1 MTFNTTSYLAGVG
14 SVVVILSTGFAG
26 GYFLA
31 NPTRIDP
38 PNRLQRLAAEDHA
51 AKGPATQ
58 NSASVTVPAKPEVAV
73 PAKPE
78 VATAVP
84 AAKPQALAAATP
96 DAPAVT
102 AASPA
107 TTATRPAAP
116 PVEAKAPT
124 PQVEAKAPE
133 KASETTHAFAVEE
146 KAASASAEQTDP
158 DRFDAPRTNAN
169 KARAADAKLAE
180 SKKRSDARKVTEQQ
194 RKQRELEVAT
204 VAVRRLIHNRDIAP
218 DVVIRDRDAR
228 VIRGRDAR
236 NVVVENDEP
245 ETVAPDMPRFSLFDR

>member
-51 AKGPATQ
+51 AKGSATQ
-58 NSASVTVPAKPEVAV
+58 NSASATVPAKPEVA
-73 PAKPE
+73 A
-78 VATAVP
+78 AAVP
-84 AAKPQALAAATP
+84 AAKPPGVAAATP
-96 DAPAVT
+96 AAPAVT

-107 TTATRPAAP
+107 TAVTPPAAP
-116 PVEAKAPT
+116 PVEANLPT

-133 KASETTHAFAVEE
+133 KASENTHAFAAEE
-146 KAASASAEQTDP
+146 KTAPASGEQTDP
-158 DRFDAPRTNAN
+158 DRFDAPRTNVN
-169 KARAADAKLAE
+169 KARASEAKLAE
-180 SKKRSDARKVTEQQ
+180 RRKRSDARKVAEQQ

-204 VAVRRLIHNRDIAP
+204 VAVRRLIHNRDAAP
-218 DVVIRDRDAR
+218 DVVIR
-228 VIRGRDAR
+228 GRDTR
-236 NVVVENDEP
+236 DVVVENDEP
-245 ETVAPDMPRFSLFDR
+245 ETVAPDTPRFRLFDR

>member
-116 PVEAKAPT
+116 PVEAKAP
-124 PQVEAKAPE
+124 E

-146 KAASASAEQTDP
+146 KTAPASAEQTDP

-180 SKKRSDARKVTEQQ
+180 SKKRSDGRKVAEQQ

>member
-51 AKGPATQ
+51 AKGSATQ
-58 NSASVTVPAKPEVAV
+58 NSASVPVAAKPEVA
-73 PAKPE
+73 A
-78 VATAVP
+78 AVP
-84 AAKPQALAAATP
+84 AAKPQAVAAATP

-107 TTATRPAAP
+107 AALTQP
-116 PVEAKAPT
+116 VAPVEAKAPT
-124 PQVEAKAPE
+124 PPVEAKAAE
-133 KASETTHAFAVEE
+133 NASEKTHALAAEE
-146 KAASASAEQTDP
+146 NTAPASGEQTDP
-158 DRFDAPRTNAN
+158 DRFDVPRTNAN
-169 KARAADAKLAE
+169 KARAAEAKLAE
-180 SKKRSDARKVTEQQ
+180 RRKRSDARKVAEQQ

-204 VAVRRLIHNRDIAP
+204 VAVRRLIHNRDAAP
-218 DVVIRDRDAR
+218 DVVIRDRNAR
-228 VIRGRDAR
+228 D
-236 NVVVENDEP
+236 VVVENDEP
-245 ETVAPDMPRFSLFDR
+245 ETVAPDTPRFGLFDQ